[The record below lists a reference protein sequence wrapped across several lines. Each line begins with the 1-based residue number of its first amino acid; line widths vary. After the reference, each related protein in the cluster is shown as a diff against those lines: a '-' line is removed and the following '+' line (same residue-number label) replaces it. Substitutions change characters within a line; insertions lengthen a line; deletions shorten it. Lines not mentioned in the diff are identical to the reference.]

1 MKLDVQVQGR
11 NVAQLFRERDEY
23 VLQYT
28 AQAASSDFISLAMPV
43 REQAWRWP
51 RDLHPFFRQNL
62 PEGYLLSVIRET
74 FGPVLD
80 GTDLS
85 LLAVVGGMGIGRV
98 TVTPEGVAPG
108 TDLQPLQIEA
118 LLGEENTN
126 EYFAQLVRHYARAA
140 ISGAVPKFIAPE
152 ANKAGDLP
160 IGKPTLRTSR
170 HIIKGS
176 DDATPYLGFN
186 EFYTMQ
192 VLERLQVVP
201 VARTRMSDDGRVLVV
216 DRFDVDAHGLPHY
229 GLEDACGLLGLPPH
243 EKYATT
249 TEKVLNATR
258 AYLLPGY
265 SRAQLRHLGWQLL
278 TNYVVRNADCHAK
291 NIALFYTSLHDVAFT
306 PAYDLVTTQAYPR
319 FASNPPALSIEG
331 RQTWAP
337 GKSLERFFNTRLGIA
352 PREYAQMVET
362 LCESAVEVG
371 AQMIQAANNQ
381 PQWRQVAK
389 QMLHAWN
396 DGMMSLRSSKGDK
409 QLRGL
414 DAAIAAAGFSEATPA
429 EKSRTTIGRS
439 QLLAVRNKP

>member
-1 MKLDVQVQGR
+1 M
-11 NVAQLFRERDEY
+11 
-23 VLQYT
+23 
-28 AQAASSDFISLAMPV
+28 
-43 REQAWRWP
+43 
-51 RDLHPFFRQNL
+51 
-62 PEGYLLSVIRET
+62 
-74 FGPVLD
+74 
-80 GTDLS
+80 
-85 LLAVVGGMGIGRV
+85 
-98 TVTPEGVAPG
+98 
-108 TDLQPLQIEA
+108 
-118 LLGEENTN
+118 
-126 EYFAQLVRHYARAA
+126 
-140 ISGAVPKFIAPE
+140 PKFIAPE

-319 FASNPPALSIEG
+319 FASNPLHYPLKAGKPGHPVNRSNASSIPDWVLPRG
-331 RQTWAP
+331 
-337 GKSLERFFNTRLGIA
+337 NTRRWWKRSVSL
-352 PREYAQMVET
+352 P
-362 LCESAVEVG
+362 
-371 AQMIQAANNQ
+371 
-381 PQWRQVAK
+381 WR
-389 QMLHAWN
+389 W
-396 DGMMSLRSSKGDK
+396 
-409 QLRGL
+409 
-414 DAAIAAAGFSEATPA
+414 
-429 EKSRTTIGRS
+429 GR
-439 QLLAVRNKP
+439 R